1 MIWTEP
7 LMLNTFWRLF
17 VAFGRVNSGTSYWS
31 SKCTV
36 GQLNKRNDRCTST
49 LAINGLSHFCRTFHH
64 PIEPVAYL
72 RAKSQPIYHFSHSVE
87 SPERDILNF
96 EDDSLGYFTNGRP
109 SNSLDCFPVFFSW
122 SHFQSI
128 WHFKSS
134 KMVNWVRFLSLECIA
149 LNLIT

>member
-72 RAKSQPIYHFSHSVE
+72 FEPKANQSTIFLIRSNHQKEISWTLKMIRSAI
-87 SPERDILNF
+87 SPMVGQAIAWIVFLFFLVDLIFKAFDILSHLKWLIEF
-96 EDDSLGYFTNGRP
+96 
-109 SNSLDCFPVFFSW
+109 VFY
-122 SHFQSI
+122 
-128 WHFKSS
+128 
-134 KMVNWVRFLSLECIA
+134 L
-149 LNLIT
+149 